1 MWVVGL
7 VDSRQVTT
15 AGGRPAGGPA
25 VAVVTHIT
33 GRDAS
38 RSTSAGVV
46 AISSYLMVSDNGK
59 PSKTGAT
66 AIRRW
71 GAVVWWGGGGGG
83 RGGWKG
89 GGGWRE
95 VVYT

>member
-15 AGGRPAGGPA
+15 AGGRPPGGPDMP
-25 VAVVTHIT
+25 VVTHIT
-33 GRDAS
+33 GRHAS
-38 RSTSAGVV
+38 RSSSAGVA
-46 AISSYLMVSDNGK
+46 AISSYLMVSDNVK
-59 PSKTGAT
+59 PSKTGAK

-71 GAVVWWGGGGGG
+71 GGCGAEG

-89 GGGWRE
+89 GWMEGCIHNKIC
-95 VVYT
+95 T

>member
-38 RSTSAGVV
+38 RSSSAGVA
-46 AISSYLMVSDNGK
+46 AISSYYSYKEVEE
-59 PSKTGAT
+59 
-66 AIRRW
+66 
-71 GAVVWWGGGGGG
+71 GGGGGG
-83 RGGWKG
+83 G
-89 GGGWRE
+89 GGG
-95 VVYT
+95 VFFGNKIIV

>member
-7 VDSRQVTT
+7 VDSRQITT

-33 GRDAS
+33 GSDAS
-38 RSTSAGVV
+38 RSSSAGVA
-46 AISSYLMVSDNGK
+46 AISSYLMVSDVK
-59 PSKTGAT
+59 PSKTGAK
-66 AIRRW
+66 AMRR
-71 GAVVWWGGGGGG
+71 GGCGVVGRGGVDGRGGGG
-83 RGGWKG
+83 K
-89 GGGWRE
+89 

>member
-33 GRDAS
+33 GGDAS
-38 RSTSAGVV
+38 RSSNAGVA
-46 AISSYLMVSDNGK
+46 AISSYLMVSDNVK
-59 PSKTGAT
+59 PLKTGAK
-66 AIRRW
+66 AIRRL
-71 GAVVWWGGGGGG
+71 GGGGGG
-83 RGGWKG
+83 GGVG
-89 GGGWRE
+89 GGA
-95 VVYT
+95 VVW

>member
-33 GRDAS
+33 GHDAG
-38 RSTSAGVV
+38 RSSSAGVA
-46 AISSYLMVSDNGK
+46 AISSYLMVSDNVK
-59 PSKTGAT
+59 PWKTGAT

-71 GAVVWWGGGGGG
+71 GGGCGGKG

-89 GGGWRE
+89 RVEGRLYIHNKI
-95 VVYT
+95 YT